1 MLTTYNFDCLAPD
14 QEYLN
19 TICHGRVK
27 YLPTGWNKHSF
38 PEPPEGELNICHYAL
53 ANKPWHYDDT
63 INGEYFWKYAKDSE
77 FYNDILNE
85 FNNFSEED
93 KQRDY
98 QMFLD
103 LLESI
108 EKIKTSERTIK
119 KLWFDK
125 LPKE

>member
-14 QEYLN
+14 QEYIN

-53 ANKPWHYDDT
+53 ANKPWHYKDT
-63 INGEYFWKYAKDSE
+63 INGEYFWHYAKESI
-77 FYNDILNE
+77 FYKDILNE
-85 FNNFSEED
+85 FNNFSDED

-98 QMFLD
+98 QMFMNLV
-103 LLESI
+103 ESI

-125 LPKE
+125 IK